1 LAFRRCAILSTLL
14 VGALMQYKLPSL
26 NLSLSTILIVS
37 GALIASWVSIEKN
50 YTGIVVVWINNFVQA
65 FVNVMIERKN
75 KEKLLSTMDIMI
87 YNQII
92 AGLFCLFAMIY
103 YTNDPLIIT

>member
-1 LAFRRCAILSTLL
+1 
-14 VGALMQYKLPSL
+14 MQYKLPSL

-75 KEKLLSTMDIMI
+75 KEKLLSTMDIMF